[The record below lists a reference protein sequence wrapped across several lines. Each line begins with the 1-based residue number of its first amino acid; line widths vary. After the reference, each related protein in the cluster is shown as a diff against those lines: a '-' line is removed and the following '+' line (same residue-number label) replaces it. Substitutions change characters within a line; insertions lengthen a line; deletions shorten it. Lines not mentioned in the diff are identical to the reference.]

1 MQTEPDLQ
9 SRHECWF
16 GSVDRAGDFTT
27 NIRPRP
33 TEDLLSDTITLTG
46 LVGSEPRVVTTAEGL
61 AITSFRLA
69 SSQRRFD
76 RGQDKWVDGDTNW
89 YTVTTFRQLAANSAV
104 SVKKGDRV
112 VVSGRLKI
120 REWSAGE
127 KKGTNVDVE
136 AEALGHDLSWGTAAF
151 SRNAGSAT
159 QAPTAIVSEFPTS
172 AQLEAIVEGTDPVE
186 PDAPRNAEAETP
198 F

>member
-1 MQTEPDLQ
+1 M
-9 SRHECWF
+9 
-16 GSVDRAGDFTT
+16 
-27 NIRPRP
+27 
-33 TEDLLSDTITLTG
+33 SDTITLTG
-46 LVGSEPRVVTTAEGL
+46 LVGSEPRSVTTPEGL

-69 SSQRRFD
+69 SNQRRFD
-76 RGQDKWVDGDTNW
+76 RGQDKWIDGDTNW

-120 REWSAGE
+120 REWAAGD

-136 AEALGHDLSWGTAAF
+136 ADAIGHDLSWGTAAF
-151 SRNAGSAT
+151 SRNAGAST
-159 QAPTAIVSEFPTS
+159 SPSTTAVVSEFPTA
-172 AQLEAIVEGTDPVE
+172 AQLEAIVEGNPDPSQG
-186 PDAPRNAEAETP
+186 DAPAKSAELETP

>member
-1 MQTEPDLQ
+1 M
-9 SRHECWF
+9 
-16 GSVDRAGDFTT
+16 
-27 NIRPRP
+27 
-33 TEDLLSDTITLTG
+33 SDTITLTG
-46 LVGSEPRVVTTAEGL
+46 LVGSEPRSVTTTEGL

-69 SSQRRFD
+69 SNQRRFD

-112 VVSGRLKI
+112 VVSGRLKV
-120 REWSAGE
+120 REWESGD

-136 AEALGHDLSWGTAAF
+136 ADALGHDLSWGTAAF
-151 SRNAGSAT
+151 SRNAGAAT
-159 QAPTAIVSEFPTS
+159 QAPNATVSEFPTA
-172 AQLEAIVEGTDPVE
+172 AQLEAIVEGNPDPSGS
-186 PDAPRNAEAETP
+186 DAADSKLADSKPADVETP